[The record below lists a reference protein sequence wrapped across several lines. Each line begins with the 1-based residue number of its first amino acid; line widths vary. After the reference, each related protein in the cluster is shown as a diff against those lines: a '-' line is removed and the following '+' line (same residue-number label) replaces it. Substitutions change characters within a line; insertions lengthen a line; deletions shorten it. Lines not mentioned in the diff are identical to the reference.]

1 MWFLPEWLLDIVT
14 TFSGCGLI
22 FLTPEQLWISD
33 PRATLDVLISFLILL
48 IFLEKKEAN
57 TCCLRAFQLG
67 GFVSLSPVS
76 KCVHVLFKFLFIIF
90 KKKVC

>member
-1 MWFLPEWLLDIVT
+1 VDVLRGYVVSSRMVT
-14 TFSGCGLI
+14 RHSNYF
-22 FLTPEQLWISD
+22 FRLWSDLSD